1 MIIYSYYY
9 LSFIYT
15 FYMCITMHLNY
26 LKVSIHRKK
35 FVYLYNYGYS
45 EHHTYY
51 RVNIFHHKQCNYQ
64 SLIQWN

>member
-1 MIIYSYYY
+1 
-9 LSFIYT
+9 
-15 FYMCITMHLNY
+15 MCITMHLNY

-64 SLIQWN
+64 SFIQWN